1 MLTSG
6 GGRWRGWSKGGKRYG
21 LVLSGP
27 TDAIHATKCSIL
39 DPAFQF
45 SLSTTPHCHNNH
57 FKLLLHHQSYSEQLM
72 QSMQTKNAVPDRPHG
87 ILVSWANKRLLQ
99 TQEFAISNC
108 KQPLLA
114 VESQSRVWHCAAE
127 FSLVGSVIGLPDLTC
142 LPG

>member
-1 MLTSG
+1 
-6 GGRWRGWSKGGKRYG
+6 
-21 LVLSGP
+21 
-27 TDAIHATKCSIL
+27 
-39 DPAFQF
+39 
-45 SLSTTPHCHNNH
+45 
-57 FKLLLHHQSYSEQLM
+57 M

-127 FSLVGSVIGLPDLTC
+127 FSLGSVIGLPDLTC

>member
-1 MLTSG
+1 
-6 GGRWRGWSKGGKRYG
+6 
-21 LVLSGP
+21 
-27 TDAIHATKCSIL
+27 
-39 DPAFQF
+39 
-45 SLSTTPHCHNNH
+45 
-57 FKLLLHHQSYSEQLM
+57 M

-87 ILVSWANKRLLQ
+87 ILVSWANKRLLLQ

-127 FSLVGSVIGLPDLTC
+127 FSLGSVIGLPDLTC